1 MDESCT
7 ILLLNRLKF
16 IIFDNELLLPLI
28 MLILVQ
34 IMAGVGG
41 CEGGGWGVLAG
52 PAKKLTIEA
61 KTLAGDNEARRPW
74 LVVGG
79 RELGLGGGEELIVSS
94 PARAWDRC
102 LGGYS
107 TIPETPESP
116 IAAFWRPPELRA
128 SPAAC
133 GGWSEIVEWLWR
145 PAPTL
150 GWPPGRLA

>member
-7 ILLLNRLKF
+7 ILLLDRLKF
-16 IIFDNELLLPLI
+16 IIFDNELLLSLI
-28 MLILVQ
+28 ILILVQ
-34 IMAGVGG
+34 MMAGVGG
-41 CEGGGWGVLAG
+41 CEGEGWGVLAG

-94 PARAWDRC
+94 PARARNHC

-116 IAAFWRPPELRA
+116 IAAF
-128 SPAAC
+128 
-133 GGWSEIVEWLWR
+133 
-145 PAPTL
+145 
-150 GWPPGRLA
+150 

>member
-7 ILLLNRLKF
+7 ILLLDRLKF
-16 IIFDNELLLPLI
+16 IIFDNELLLSLI
-28 MLILVQ
+28 ILILVQ
-34 IMAGVGG
+34 MMTGVDG
-41 CEGGGWGVLAG
+41 CGGGGWGVLAG

-61 KTLAGDNEARRPW
+61 KTLAGDSEAIRPW
-74 LVVGG
+74 LVGEG

-94 PARAWDRC
+94 PARARNHC

-116 IAAFWRPPELRA
+116 IAAFWRPPELGA

-133 GGWSEIVEWLWR
+133 GGWTEIVEWLWM